1 MDDAKLIAQWEARLR
16 AEGMPAEPRLSA
28 MARGSRRQAIKARIA
43 LSEATETVTYLPPSK
58 TKQEAARA
66 RLEPLLTMLPQKD
79 QTIWRLYHQDGMKQR
94 EIARVVGCAQATVSF
109 RLRSAKRKLK
119 YIAKVPPLHQISPEE
134 AARHIH
140 KLIEAS
146 HLIHPPHNWKPKV
159 YADVVTHYW
168 RNWDTQATGRELGIS
183 QGTIYSRLERMVK
196 HLPDTDP
203 IIRGLQAIRAW
214 KSWTTRHGVLPPDPH
229 MIRNGAAKKMN
240 PTLVRELR
248 QDRANGMSFR
258 DISTKYGIADT
269 TARRIAAGVSW
280 RWVT

>member
-1 MDDAKLIAQWEARLR
+1 MQSGRGGSFVSARYDLHMDDAKLIAQWEARLR

-119 YIAKVPPLHQISPEE
+119 YIAKVPPLRS
-134 AARHIH
+134 
-140 KLIEAS
+140 
-146 HLIHPPHNWKPKV
+146 
-159 YADVVTHYW
+159 
-168 RNWDTQATGRELGIS
+168 
-183 QGTIYSRLERMVK
+183 
-196 HLPDTDP
+196 
-203 IIRGLQAIRAW
+203 
-214 KSWTTRHGVLPPDPH
+214 
-229 MIRNGAAKKMN
+229 
-240 PTLVRELR
+240 
-248 QDRANGMSFR
+248 
-258 DISTKYGIADT
+258 
-269 TARRIAAGVSW
+269 
-280 RWVT
+280 